1 MSVRSGPVCRLLVV
15 CLAIN
20 VSAFAIENAAP
31 APNYDPSY
39 QQLRTLGLSGE
50 AVAVNN
56 LSLTRDAAIFH
67 LRSGTVCFV
76 PPVNGKVTWFLA
88 LN

>member
-1 MSVRSGPVCRLLVV
+1 
-15 CLAIN
+15 
-20 VSAFAIENAAP
+20 VSAVSRVPGYKCFGFRDRKRCP
-31 APNYDPSY
+31 RPNSDPSY